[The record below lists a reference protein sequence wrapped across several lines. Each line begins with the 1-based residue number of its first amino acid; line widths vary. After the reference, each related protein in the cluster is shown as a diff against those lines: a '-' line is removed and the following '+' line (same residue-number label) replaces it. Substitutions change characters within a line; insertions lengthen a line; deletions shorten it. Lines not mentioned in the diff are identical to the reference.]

1 MKYLYFSFSY
11 LQTQLKYPPLA
22 NVNMFVICYLL
33 FVICYLL
40 FVVIK
45 PRNLPVYRIVT
56 LLLGCLGM
64 AALLLGQLLFGEIC
78 IALSL
83 ALQIVALFDFTSR
96 YSSPELHGSH
106 ADDEALVANDQEMP
120 IAPLLLKMPAML
132 LVWRQQLDVVA
143 DLVKH
148 NIESLL
154 VPFTQLMV
162 RFHDE
167 NQTSATLLGSRSC
180 GRSITDVL
188 QETSNSLVAVIDA
201 FDGSR
206 SYKLQ
211 LQETISELGGFMLEL
226 KSMAS
231 SVQKLASQ
239 TNLLALNA
247 AIEAA
252 RAGEAGRGFAVVASE
267 VRTLSGQSGET
278 GRDIGNKVEAVTKA
292 IQATIDA
299 ADNLVRTDDANLAL
313 LEQSVHTVTERLSIE
328 INELHDAGARLHL
341 LSQESETAISQ
352 IITRLQFQ
360 DRVSQI
366 LEHLQVDLNEIRD
379 IMLDDVKGEFDVASW
394 EQRFRQRF
402 TTAEEHAGR
411 VETREA
417 DNSITFF

>member
-1 MKYLYFSFSY
+1 M
-11 LQTQLKYPPLA
+11 
-22 NVNMFVICYLL
+22 
-33 FVICYLL
+33 
-40 FVVIK
+40 
-45 PRNLPVYRIVT
+45 YRIVT
-56 LLLGCLGM
+56 LLLGCFGL
-64 AALLLGQLLFGEIC
+64 AAIFMGQLLFGELC

-83 ALQIVALFDFTSR
+83 ALQAVSLFGFMER
-96 YSSPELHGSH
+96 NSSPDNFLPRKQDSH
-106 ADDEALVANDQEMP
+106 AHDESP
-120 IAPLLLKMPAML
+120 ITDVQVPAKDPLMVEMPAML
-132 LVWRQQLDVVA
+132 LVWRRQLDVVA

-154 VPFTQLMV
+154 APFTQLMG
-162 RFHDE
+162 RLQGE
-167 NQTSATLLGSRSC
+167 NQASFSLFGSRGS
-180 GRSITDVL
+180 GHSITDVL
-188 QETSNSLVAVIDA
+188 QETNISLASVIAA

-231 SVQKLASQ
+231 SVQNLASQ

-252 RAGEAGRGFAVVASE
+252 RAGDAGRGFAVVASE

-278 GRDIGNKVEAVTKA
+278 GRDIGKKVEAVTKA

-313 LEQSVHTVTERLSIE
+313 LEQSVHSVTVRLSTE
-328 INELHDAGARLHL
+328 INELHDAGSRLHL

-352 IITRLQFQ
+352 IITKLQFQ
-360 DRVSQI
+360 DRVCQI
-366 LEHLQVDLNEIRD
+366 LEHLQIDLNEIREVL
-379 IMLDDVKGEFDVASW
+379 LDDNNGDFDVTSW
-394 EQRFRQRF
+394 EQRFRERF
-402 TTAEEHAGR
+402 TTDEEHAGR

-417 DNSITFF
+417 DNSVTFF

>member
-1 MKYLYFSFSY
+1 
-11 LQTQLKYPPLA
+11 
-22 NVNMFVICYLL
+22 
-33 FVICYLL
+33 
-40 FVVIK
+40 
-45 PRNLPVYRIVT
+45 
-56 LLLGCLGM
+56 M